1 MYSGLSR
8 RLKPEMKYQPAADVK
23 YSTLSNMKCASHMKY
38 QSAGLQPGRSDV
50 MICFAAFNGM
60 QGKSGKL
67 FPDFLFLGID
77 RRRMM

>member
-1 MYSGLSR
+1 
-8 RLKPEMKYQPAADVK
+8 
-23 YSTLSNMKCASHMKY
+23 MKY

-60 QGKSGKL
+60 KGKSGKL

-77 RRRMM
+77 RQRMM

>member
-23 YSTLSNMKCASHMKY
+23 YSTLSNMKDASYMKY

-77 RRRMM
+77 RQRMM

>member
-1 MYSGLSR
+1 MCSGLSR

-50 MICFAAFNGM
+50 MICFASYDGA
-60 QGKSGKL
+60 QVKIRKV

-77 RRRMM
+77 I